1 MDLSVQKM
9 QPPASVQGK
18 SAAKKA
24 SRSGTL
30 TEDEAVESTE
40 RDEKARFAHGNT
52 GYERSEQD
60 DQQDHDPLGREPRR
74 RRRGANLLSGEDL
87 SQLTM
92 SMEQASLPQQ
102 SADGLMN
109 LRAYKTASA
118 PQSADDEH
126 NFDRNI

>member
-18 SAAKKA
+18 SAARKA
-24 SRSGTL
+24 SRSGAL

-40 RDEKARFAHGNT
+40 RDADVRFMHGNT
-52 GYERSEQD
+52 AYEGIEQD
-60 DQQDHDPLGREPRR
+60 DQLDQDPKGRKPRR
-74 RRRGANLLSGEDL
+74 KRRGANLLSGEDL
-87 SQLTM
+87 SQLTI
-92 SMEQASLPQQ
+92 SMEMESTPQH

-109 LRAYKTASA
+109 LRAYTAA
-118 PQSADDEH
+118 PAPREDDEEP

>member
-24 SRSGTL
+24 SRSGAL

-40 RDEKARFAHGNT
+40 ADANVSFMHGNT
-52 GYERSEQD
+52 AYERADQD
-60 DQQDHDPLGREPRR
+60 DQPDHDPLGREPRR

-92 SMEQASLPQQ
+92 SVEQTSTPQQ

-109 LRAYKTASA
+109 LRAYTSA
-118 PQSADDEH
+118 PAPHQEDEEP

>member
-24 SRSGTL
+24 SRSGAL
-30 TEDEAVESTE
+30 TEDEAVEATE
-40 RDEKARFAHGNT
+40 ADAEVHFTHGNT
-52 GYERSEQD
+52 GYESA
-60 DQQDHDPLGREPRR
+60 DQGDQLDHDYLGRKPRR

-92 SMEQASLPQQ
+92 SMEMASTPQH
-102 SADGLMN
+102 SADGLLN
-109 LRAYKTASA
+109 LRAYQSA
-118 PQSADDEH
+118 PSAHAADEEP